1 MQPPGRTSIVTT
13 DASSTSSSAYPPTK
27 LTGKATNPPMST
39 IVDVDAARPPGSA
52 DITLG
57 SVKRSIASL
66 LLHDDAAE
74 LLEMTLK
81 PKSDVIGGIL
91 ANKQSFYVVLF
102 TTIHNSRFLDMIQ
115 GGKEKLICVSL
126 DVSGTNYVNAT

>member
-1 MQPPGRTSIVTT
+1 MKLKEAEGEGVKEAMQPPGRSSVVSTE
-13 DASSTSSSAYPPTK
+13 ASSSSSTYPATK
-27 LTGKATNPPMST
+27 LASKATNPPMST

-52 DITLG
+52 DFTLG

-81 PKSDVIGGIL
+81 PKSEVIGGISAL
-91 ANKQSFYVVLF
+91 GVDLKHF
-102 TTIHNSRFLDMIQ
+102 T
-115 GGKEKLICVSL
+115 K
-126 DVSGTNYVNAT
+126 

>member
-1 MQPPGRTSIVTT
+1 MQPPGRTSVVSM
-13 DASSTSSSAYPPTK
+13 DATSSSSSAYPTTK
-27 LTGKATNPPMST
+27 LTSKASTTNPPMST

-81 PKSDVIGGIL
+81 PKSEVIGGISVFHPTKDKTL
-91 ANKQSFYVVLF
+91 
-102 TTIHNSRFLDMIQ
+102 
-115 GGKEKLICVSL
+115 
-126 DVSGTNYVNAT
+126 

>member
-1 MQPPGRTSIVTT
+1 MQPPGRSSVVST
-13 DASSTSSSAYPPTK
+13 DASSSTYPATK
-27 LTGKATNPPMST
+27 LASKATTKLANKATNPPMST

-52 DITLG
+52 DLTLG

-81 PKSDVIGGIL
+81 PKSDVIGGR
-91 ANKQSFYVVLF
+91 ASFQKRRMFKL
-102 TTIHNSRFLDMIQ
+102 LL
-115 GGKEKLICVSL
+115 GGAS
-126 DVSGTNYVNAT
+126 

>member
-1 MQPPGRTSIVTT
+1 MQPPGRSSVVST
-13 DASSTSSSAYPPTK
+13 DASSSSTYPATK
-27 LTGKATNPPMST
+27 LTSNPATKLASKATNPPMST

-52 DITLG
+52 DFTLG

-81 PKSDVIGGIL
+81 PKSDVIGGRLLVDI
-91 ANKQSFYVVLF
+91 
-102 TTIHNSRFLDMIQ
+102 
-115 GGKEKLICVSL
+115 
-126 DVSGTNYVNAT
+126 